1 VFFYSSNNLP
11 HFGSKTDF
19 KWAKSAWPTKNCFL
33 SSLPLDVAATKKK
46 RCRLYLV
53 PVVSSR
59 QYAPRK
65 NRSRAP
71 VVSCAPAASMMLIL
85 DSSFVLPQAFPWLLR
100 TYLSFIDRV
109 DCWMPCPYYHRNPLF
124 AQSLAERPSRSCG
137 RSTQFLARRS

>member
-1 VFFYSSNNLP
+1 V
-11 HFGSKTDF
+11 
-19 KWAKSAWPTKNCFL
+19 CFL
-33 SSLPLDVAATKKK
+33 LLQQSPSFWIQNRFQMGQVSMANKKLLSIIAAAGRSRNQEK